1 MTDTATL
8 AAALNSTSS
17 DEVAHIIHRDL
28 EQSYIDHLVHTLT
41 ANKPHN
47 SGPVCADGEQLE
59 FAF

>member
-17 DEVAHIIHRDL
+17 EEVAHIIHRDL
-28 EQSYIDHLVHTLT
+28 EPGYIDHLVQTLT
-41 ANKPHN
+41 ANKPHK
-47 SGPVCADGEQLE
+47 GPVCADGEQLE